1 MRTCMGL
8 RKAWLW
14 CLSQSLLMPKAEIN
28 WYFLSWAPPGEPRKP
43 AFANRHESA
52 TNSDPFNFW
61 NGRVRKA
68 LSPQAPTTLA
78 MTRTGLARSYGSL
91 QTTGAWGFFWK
102 PDQVMIGLVW
112 GS

>member
-1 MRTCMGL
+1 MGL

-14 CLSQSLLMPKAEIN
+14 CPSQSLLMPKAETN

-43 AFANRHESA
+43 AFANRQESA
-52 TNSDPFNFW
+52 TNTDPLHLLERQSEEGSDPT
-61 NGRVRKA
+61 G
-68 LSPQAPTTLA
+68 PTTLA
-78 MTRTGLARSYGSL
+78 MTRTGLARSYGSG